1 MAIVSM
7 HRGPITR
14 YSPHS
19 ANPLMLK
26 LLIKSAEGSK
36 IHKFMEGLLKHD
48 LYRLR
53 YGFEP
58 RTLPLWRDALNLASL
73 QRRYK
78 RPGFL

>member
-1 MAIVSM
+1 MW
-7 HRGPITR
+7 T
-14 YSPHS
+14 
-19 ANPLMLK
+19 LW
-26 LLIKSAEGSK
+26 E
-36 IHKFMEGLLKHD
+36 HD